1 MSYRGWGLNS
11 PSIEIN
17 TVLFSDVFQEGEQIL
32 TVKYYSKLKMYK
44 MIKINDMKLI
54 SFENI
59 EEIRNNLSDF
69 YNRLGVDANGIKGK
83 DVYEEK
89 INEEKILT
97 ANNYYLI
104 KKRDQGNSYIILILD
119 INDKKLYKFIT
130 VQ

>member
-1 MSYRGWGLNS
+1 
-11 PSIEIN
+11 
-17 TVLFSDVFQEGEQIL
+17 
-32 TVKYYSKLKMYK
+32 